1 MKQKEIQIFHN
12 DIILEYTLTQKLTVV
27 TIRTTEPFKG
37 VAKVQKTIWLALSYN
52 LPANPSKMRVY
63 VWRKLKEFGAEYF
76 KQGMAILPITPH
88 SMQQFAALAQKIR
101 QMGGEASIVELRFTD
116 PVDEA
121 QMTARFKKHTEDEY
135 TELLNDCKHAL
146 RELRNLPSAFS
157 QKEGEQM
164 KQVVK
169 RYRKARSKDFFKTS
183 TSREIEAGIDEMID
197 SVREIASDF
206 SKQLRAMMD
215 N

>member
-1 MKQKEIQIFHN
+1 MQR
-12 DIILEYTLTQKLTVV
+12 TV
-27 TIRTTEPFKG
+27 
-37 VAKVQKTIWLALSYN
+37 WLALSYN
-52 LPANPSKMRVY
+52 VPINPSKARVY

-76 KQGMAILPITPH
+76 KQGVAILPISAQ
-88 SMQQFAALAQKIR
+88 SMQQFATLAQKIR

-121 QMTARFKKHTEDEY
+121 QMTARFKKQAEDEY
-135 TELLNDCKHAL
+135 TALLNDCKNAL
-146 RELRNLPSAFS
+146 RELRNLPAAFS
-157 QKEGEQM
+157 LSQQDGERM

-169 RYRKARSKDFFKTS
+169 RYRKARSKDYFKTG

-206 SKQLRAMMD
+206 SKQLRSMLD